1 MSEERRGHI
10 ERLQTAVLSRNLSSV
25 ADARTDSDYLVASGL
40 ASSRTGVDASMHLR
54 TLSSAAELR
63 RARADVLQI
72 TNNMN
77 TARHWGLSA
86 AAVQSVADAALVHHM
101 DPACRHCSG
110 RGYRLIPGAPC
121 VSDKKCTH
129 CRGSGR
135 HPLPRKHRDEI
146 DAVLLVLR
154 DADARVEREITA
166 LMR

>member
-1 MSEERRGHI
+1 MTDERPGHI
-10 ERLQTAVLSRNLSSV
+10 ERLQTAVLSRNLRTDAV
-25 ADARTDSDYLVASGL
+25 ARTDADYLMASGM
-40 ASSRTGVDASMHLR
+40 ASRRTGVDASMHLR

-63 RARADVLQI
+63 RARADVLLI
-72 TNNMN
+72 TNNLN
-77 TARHWGLSA
+77 VARHWGLSQS
-86 AAVQSVADAALVHHM
+86 AVQSVADAALVHHM

-110 RGYRLIPGAPC
+110 RGYRLVPGAPC

-135 HPLPRKHRDEI
+135 HPIPRKHRDEI

-154 DADARVEREITA
+154 ETDVKVEQQINA